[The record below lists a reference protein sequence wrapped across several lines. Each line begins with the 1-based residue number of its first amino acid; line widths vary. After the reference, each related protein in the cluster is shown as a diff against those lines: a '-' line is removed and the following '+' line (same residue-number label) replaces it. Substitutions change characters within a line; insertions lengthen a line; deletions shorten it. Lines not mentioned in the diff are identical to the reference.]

1 MSTARI
7 SLDPINTEDEDS
19 SAENSSNTTC
29 NHDVS
34 CCLWQKDCDEKTCN
48 ELSCKEYCTK
58 DRKCSPFTT
67 LPANIQEINMTT
79 KCCECNY
86 CDGTDGIYKSG
97 KSYDYLHSLKKL
109 LIILGR

>member
-1 MSTARI
+1 MSTARL

-19 SAENSSNTTC
+19 SAENSSNKTC

-48 ELSCKEYCTK
+48 ELSCKEYCTM
-58 DRKCSPFTT
+58 DHKCVENTP
-67 LPANIQEINMTT
+67 LIGEMTT

-109 LIILGR
+109 LTILGR

>member
-1 MSTARI
+1 MSTARL

-48 ELSCKEYCTK
+48 ELSCKEYCTM
-58 DRKCSPFTT
+58 DHKCVEYTP
-67 LPANIQEINMTT
+67 LLGEMTT
-79 KCCECNY
+79 KCCKCNY
-86 CDGTDGIYKSG
+86 CDGTDGIYNSG

-109 LIILGR
+109 LTILGR

>member
-1 MSTARI
+1 MSTAR
-7 SLDPINTEDEDS
+7 
-19 SAENSSNTTC
+19 NSPPC
-29 NHDVS
+29 DYDIP
-34 CCLWQKDCDEKTCN
+34 CCLGQKDCDEKTCK
-48 ELSCKEYCTK
+48 ELSCKEYCTM
-58 DRKCSPFTT
+58 DHKCVENTP
-67 LPANIQEINMTT
+67 LIGEMTT